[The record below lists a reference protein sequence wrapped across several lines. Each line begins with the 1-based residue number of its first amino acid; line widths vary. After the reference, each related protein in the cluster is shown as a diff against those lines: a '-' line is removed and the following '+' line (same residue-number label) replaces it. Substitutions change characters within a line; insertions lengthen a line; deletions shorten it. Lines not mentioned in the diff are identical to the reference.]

1 MHGSQVF
8 QLHDL
13 LNANLPAFVRSTH
26 VDALSL
32 AHSRNLL
39 MVMRKV
45 AEVSERS
52 SLVLQMASFFKALAQ
67 TCLVL
72 AHCLY
77 DEADGDRVTTARAV
91 LSDPMLPVKAD
102 AQASP
107 QKHSSLLQS
116 SALLLGGDM
125 RRWLETRV
133 ACRRVFSVLV
143 LCLSCP
149 TWGLS
154 CLPSACLHASCVPA
168 ACQCDHSPLRW
179 NRF

>member
-1 MHGSQVF
+1 MQLIMLQGWHGPRRSGCSLDIRSRVHLSQVF

-32 AHSRNLL
+32 AHSRNFF
-39 MVMRKV
+39 MVIRKV

-67 TCLVL
+67 PVLLL
-72 AHCLY
+72 AHCLC
-77 DEADGDRVTTARAV
+77 DEADADRVTTATAV

-107 QKHSSLLQS
+107 QS
-116 SALLLGGDM
+116 
-125 RRWLETRV
+125 T
-133 ACRRVFSVLV
+133 ACCSQVR
-143 LCLSCP
+143 C
-149 TWGLS
+149 
-154 CLPSACLHASCVPA
+154 CLPMPVAIRG
-168 ACQCDHSPLRW
+168 DG
-179 NRF
+179 